1 MYYPQYTA
9 DEPNLIVYKLMV
21 YWIIPMKYIIVYSLF
36 LCIFIFFCCKVWNP
50 LSTQKLSWNYDFK
63 NYNIVKV
70 QCYGMFN
77 KRY

>member
-36 LCIFIFFCCKVWNP
+36 LCIFIFF
-50 LSTQKLSWNYDFK
+50 
-63 NYNIVKV
+63 VK
-70 QCYGMFN
+70 YGT
-77 KRY
+77 R

>member
-36 LCIFIFFCCKVWNP
+36 FVFSFFVKVWNP
-50 LSTQKLSWNYDFK
+50 LSTQKLSQKLSWNYGFK
-63 NYNIVKV
+63 TKIL
-70 QCYGMFN
+70 
-77 KRY
+77 